1 MSTLTLEATRLTAD
15 PARLQARLETFAALS
30 EPGSGPGVTR
40 LAYTPLEREAHAVF
54 ADEMRSLGLTVW
66 TDAAGNTIAE
76 RGGTVPG
83 LPALGTGSH
92 LDSVPNAGA
101 YDGIA
106 GVVAA
111 METARL
117 YDQHDVAHAH
127 PVRFIAFAAEE
138 GARFGQACTGSR
150 IVAGLTGPEDLAAKR
165 DAHGTTMADA
175 LRAVGFSPE
184 EVAEA
189 RWQPEEWAAFV
200 ELHIEQGSVLESTGT
215 PIGVVDLISGST
227 RVLLEVAGRASHTG
241 GTPMHLRAD
250 AMAAAAEIVLLIESV
265 ANDSRHHG
273 TRATVGRMD
282 ATPGSI
288 TTIAGKVELY
298 VDVRDVDSDRQ
309 RLTAAE
315 IVERAQALC
324 VRRGVRLTAHTLAD
338 ASPVILPGWL
348 RESVAGTC
356 RRLGV
361 DYRVLPSG
369 ASHDAQMVNR
379 VVPTGMVF
387 VPSRDGISHSPVE
400 WTGAD
405 ELALGTDVLASALLA
420 LDRLLAPTRGQ
431 DDCHRDH
438 HHGDRKETGA

>member
-1 MSTLTLEATRLTAD
+1 MSNLTTA
-15 PARLQARLETFAALS
+15 PARLNADPERLQKRLDTFAALS

-54 ADEMRSLGLTVW
+54 ADEMRSLGLTVR

-76 RGGTVPG
+76 RAGTVPG

-117 YDQHDVAHAH
+117 YRDHDVAHAH
-127 PVRFIAFAAEE
+127 PVRFVAFAAEE

-150 IVAGLTGPEDLAAKR
+150 IVSGLTAAQDLADKQ
-165 DAHGTTMADA
+165 DADGITLADA
-175 LRAVGFSPE
+175 LRSVGLPPEAVG
-184 EVAEA
+184 AA
-189 RWQPEEWAAFV
+189 RWEPADWAAFV
-200 ELHIEQGSVLESTGT
+200 ELHIEQGGVLEAAGT

-227 RVLLEVAGRASHTG
+227 RLLLEVTGRASHTG

-250 AMAAAAEIVLLIESV
+250 AMAAAAEIVLLIESL
-265 ANDSRHHG
+265 ANDTRHHG
-273 TRATVGRMD
+273 TRATVGRLQVE
-282 ATPGSI
+282 PGSI
-288 TTIAGKVELY
+288 TTIAGKADLY

-324 VRRGVRLTAHTLAD
+324 VRRGVGLTARALAD
-338 ASPVILPGWL
+338 ASPVILPGWV
-348 RESVAGTC
+348 RETLADTC
-356 RRLGV
+356 RGLGV
-361 DYRVLPSG
+361 DHRVLPSG
-369 ASHDAQMVNR
+369 ASHDAQMVNH

-387 VPSRDGISHSPVE
+387 VPSREGISHSPLE

-405 ELALGTDVLASALLA
+405 ELALGADVLAAGLLE
-420 LDRLLAPTRGQ
+420 LDRRLAAA
-431 DDCHRDH
+431 RDGH
-438 HHGDRKETGA
+438 DEREENGT